1 MPELL
6 TSNYKRYYNNDILSC
21 AALFTLIMVLLMIFL
36 PALIIIYSKGKYN
49 LIFFI
54 IFFL

>member
-21 AALFTLIMVLLMIFL
+21 AALFTLIMILLAIFL

-49 LIFFI
+49 FFI
-54 IFFL
+54 ILLL